1 MQHILSGVQKIIYDI
16 QEDDD
21 LILAVYDYWLN
32 KRLESQ
38 HCLIPTGQLPMQISP
53 NQLIELCVSFEC
65 NCKV

>member
-1 MQHILSGVQKIIYDI
+1 MN

-38 HCLIPTGQLPMQISP
+38 HCLIPTGQMKTHILP
-53 NQLIELCVSFEC
+53 NERLNNEGNKKF
-65 NCKV
+65 